1 MAQRTKLSDEER
13 KAHQKANSRRWY
25 EKLKSDPERYIAR
38 MERGEE
44 YAKKHRRH
52 LKAKKRK
59 ADKARHKR
67 IMADPVAHER
77 RKRMHNERHRIR
89 MATDPAYAEK
99 RRQSARKSYE
109 RMKEKMAED
118 PSLREKFNEYARLHH
133 RARRDFMKA
142 TPEGREVLR
151 EQGREAARR
160 VMADPERHERRKA
173 IGRKSARR
181 YRQSDKFKAKKEK
194 ERKEKEQK
202 RRLKALR
209 STPEYRLKGRG
220 YNAKWRMLH
229 PESVKEH
236 NKKDSE
242 RRKRLRRTDPEW
254 SAHERKVSRERAK
267 RRAEAQGRVY
277 KPRPSI
283 TVPDHVCPCNALD
296 KKSAFLRNNM
306 SDDAKRSA
314 DAFHRDQCIENREYR
329 EGHNLC

>member
-13 KAHQKANSRRWY
+13 KEHRKANTRRWY

-67 IMADPVAHER
+67 IMADPDAHER
-77 RKRMHNERHRIR
+77 RKQMHNERHRIR

-99 RRQSARKSYE
+99 HREAGRKAYA
-109 RMKEKMAED
+109 RMKEKMTED
-118 PSLREKFNEYARLHH
+118 PSLREKYNEEARLRH
-133 RARRDFMKA
+133 RAHRDFMKA
-142 TPEGREVLR
+142 TPEGREALR

-160 VMADPERHERRKA
+160 IKADPERNESRKA
-173 IGRKSARR
+173 YCREYARK
-181 YRQSDKFKAKKEK
+181 YRQTEQFKAKKEK
-194 ERKEKEQK
+194 ERKEKAQK
-202 RRLKALR
+202 RRRKALR
-209 STPEYRLKGRG
+209 STPEYRLKARG

-229 PESVKEH
+229 PETVNEC

-254 SAHERKVSRERAK
+254 SAHERKVSRAK
-267 RRAEAQGRVY
+267 TKRIAEAQGRVY
-277 KPRPSI
+277 KPRPSM
-283 TVPDHVCPCNALD
+283 TCPDWVCPCNALD

>member
-13 KAHQKANSRRWY
+13 KEHRKANTRRWY

-67 IMADPVAHER
+67 IMADPDAHER
-77 RKRMHNERHRIR
+77 RKQMHNERHRIR

-99 RRQSARKSYE
+99 HREAGREAYA

-118 PSLREKFNEYARLHH
+118 PSLREKYNEEARLRQ
-133 RARRDFMKA
+133 RAHRDFMKA

-151 EQGREAARR
+151 EHGREAARR
-160 VMADPERHERRKA
+160 VMADPERNESRKA
-173 IGRKSARR
+173 YLREYARK
-181 YRQSDKFKAKKEK
+181 YRQTEQFKAKKEK
-194 ERKEKEQK
+194 ERKAREKK
-202 RRLKALR
+202 ARRRAYCKA
-209 STPEYRLKGRG
+209 
-220 YNAKWRMLH
+220 NADMIRATRKKYEETH
-229 PESVKEH
+229 PEQVKARNKRH
-236 NKKDSE
+236 NE
-242 RRKRLRRTDPEW
+242 RRKIRRRTDPAF
-254 SAHERKVSRERAK
+254 SAHERAKSRERKK
-267 RRAEAQGRVY
+267 RRAERQGREY
-277 KPRPSI
+277 KPRLNRRC
-283 TVPDHVCPCNALD
+283 PDWVCPCNALD